1 MCAIGRQWFI
11 PYAVRVLVDPA
22 DPERLVGIRRACDEH
37 RICLC
42 FIRMATD
49 KPLVQPPEALVLV
62 TRRSKVIGQVVM
74 DLTIRHGQEK
84 AFVEFRI
91 VEGRHHIARHGIPPL
106 HLDLLIGGEERW
118 AMAVAE
124 EIITGSFI
132 QASRRQTRKILPQD
146 RHGRLRNRL
155 VHLAG
160 NVQETP
166 VVVPD
171 AFLEQEDALRIV
183 RLDVLHILERLL
195 NDRNRNRGL

>member
-1 MCAIGRQWFI
+1 
-11 PYAVRVLVDPA
+11 
-22 DPERLVGIRRACDEH
+22 
-37 RICLC
+37 
-42 FIRMATD
+42 MAAD

-62 TRRSKVIGQVVM
+62 TRRSKVVGQVVM
-74 DLTIRHGQEK
+74 DLSIRHAQEK

-106 HLDLLIGGEERW
+106 HLPLNLLIGGKERR

-132 QASRRQTRKILPQD
+132 QIARRQTRKILPQH

-166 VVVPD
+166 VVQPD
-171 AFLEQEDALRIV
+171 AFLELEDELGIG